1 MIKLLEPS
9 LKIQCRQ
16 EDVNDIKGITSDIEN
31 EFKTFMSEKT
41 GRDEYECTLTVID
54 DTFLNEN

>member
-9 LKIQCRQ
+9 LKIQCRE
-16 EDVNDIKGITSDIEN
+16 EDVYDIKGITSDIEN
-31 EFKTFMSEKT
+31 EFKSFMSEKT

-54 DTFLNEN
+54 NTFLNES